1 MNGEIKEN
9 APLLGTCSSSAFAKT
24 PVPVKIWYGCGMF
37 GGNVM
42 NTLLATFLL
51 SYYTDTALM
60 GVAAVGTMFF
70 LTRILDGVTD
80 IIMGG
85 IVDRTNTRF
94 GKCRPW
100 LFAAAPLMAVG
111 IIAILH
117 VPMGASDTW
126 KLAYAYITYIFLN
139 CIVFTMFGISNS
151 ALLARLTL
159 NVNDRTTIV
168 TIQGLFNNLSA
179 IVFGSITVFIVQ
191 TVGWTGTSIIMGLI
205 AGIFILIE
213 ALGTKE
219 VVGIDAETGR
229 LNVKEASMKKAVP
242 IVLKNKY
249 FYILVLIG
257 VFTLLMNANAIGSS
271 IFYVNNVIK
280 DPAFMGV
287 LMSIGGLPGL
297 VMLIILPLVAPK
309 IGKRYFMMIGCA
321 LLLVGFFICG
331 IANGNKAL
339 VLIGTII
346 RSLGTGPLFACQ
358 NAFIADITDY
368 GEWKYGIRTEGL
380 ISSSQSI
387 GSKIGIGLGSGA
399 TGWALAVGGYIGG
412 AAVQPAS
419 AMGAINF
426 AFGWLGL
433 IFSVCLLVFVLLMNV
448 EKYLPEIKTALQTK
462 YAAEGK

>member
-1 MNGEIKEN
+1 MNK
-9 APLLGTCSSSAFAKT
+9 AFAKT
-24 PVPVKIWYGCGMF
+24 SVPVKIWYGCGMF

-51 SYYTDTALM
+51 AYYTDTALM
-60 GVAAVGTMFF
+60 GAAAVSTMFF

-85 IVDRTNTRF
+85 IVDKTNTRF

-100 LFAAAPLMAVG
+100 LFAAAPLMVAG

-117 VPMGASDTW
+117 VPMGASDAG

-139 CIVFTMFGISNS
+139 CIVFTIFGISNS

-168 TIQGLFNNLSA
+168 TVQGLFNNVSS
-179 IVFGSITVFIVQ
+179 IIFGSVTIFIVKAA
-191 TVGWTGTSIIMGLI
+191 GWTGASIIMGLV

-219 VVGIDAETGR
+219 VVGTDAETGK
-229 LNVKEASMKKAVP
+229 LKVKETPMKEAVP
-242 IVLKNKY
+242 IVLRNKY

-257 VFTLLMNANAIGSS
+257 TFTLLMNANAIGSS

-280 DPAFMGV
+280 DPAFMGI

-297 VMLIILPLVAPK
+297 IMLILLPLVAPK
-309 IGKRYFMMIGCA
+309 IGKRFFMIIGCA
-321 LLLVGFFICG
+321 LLLAGFFICG

-368 GEWKYGIRTEGL
+368 GEWKYGLRTEGL

-387 GSKIGIGLGSGA
+387 GAKIGIGLGSGA
-399 TGWALAVGGYIGG
+399 TGWALAIGGYIGG
-412 AAVQPAS
+412 AAVQSAS

-433 IFSVCLLVFVLLMNV
+433 IFSICLLIFVLLMNV

-462 YAAEGK
+462 YASQIVTLNADGQKTQGE